1 MSDEHHLEAAARH
14 MEATVPWTAM
24 QQMRSMPLEQLL
36 EDEEARDC
44 TCQYCEVNLAKELR
58 GVKAETFERLFLYL
72 FADCEPVAWEMVAK
86 RTYAIAKA
94 FFPHLLVVKDG
105 QGREHRLSLEDL
117 AHVFEEANLP
127 AARARWSARLKNVV
141 MKPIRAMGSKA
152 IWRGAKSAS
161 ACGKYSE
168 AQKGNQNRKGKGSG
182 QGSGAG
188 EEA

>member
-44 TCQYCEVNLAKELR
+44 TCQYCEVNLAKELK
-58 GVKAETFERLFLYL
+58 GLKAETFERVFLYL
-72 FADCEPVAWEMVAK
+72 FADGEAAAWEMVA
-86 RTYAIAKA
+86 RRVYAVAKA
-94 FFPHLLVVKDG
+94 YFPHLLAVKDKEG
-105 QGREHRLSLEDL
+105 KERRFSLEDL
-117 AHVFEEANLP
+117 GHVFEEENVP
-127 AARARWSARLKNVV
+127 ASRARWQARVARIV
-141 MKPIRAMGSKA
+141 DKPVRESGSTARRYGSK
-152 IWRGAKSAS
+152 SAT

-182 QGSGAG
+182 QGAVDSGQ
-188 EEA
+188 